1 MYMDINIGKDQV
13 TSETGLQTPHRCNL
27 SHTKTLSD
35 TVCVCDAALSTARLQ
50 MNQL

>member
-13 TSETGLQTPHRCNL
+13 TSETPHRCNL